1 MVISP
6 ASVAVVTGASS
17 GIGAATVRR
26 LAGHGRTV
34 VCCDV
39 DDDAGEAV
47 AASSGATYTHLDVG
61 DAAAW
66 DDLATRLDRGDRPL
80 TGAVLNAGILTSEEP
95 RAFLEVTVDRYRRV
109 RAVNLDGIV
118 RNARGSWL

>member
-47 AASSGATYTHLDVG
+47 AASSGAPYTHLDVG
-61 DAAAW
+61 DAAPC
-66 DDLATRLDRGDRPL
+66 DDLATRLDPAHRPL
-80 TGAVLNAGILTSEEP
+80 PRPVPHPPLLTHQPPPPSLHLTILP
-95 RAFLEVTVDRYRRV
+95 
-109 RAVNLDGIV
+109 
-118 RNARGSWL
+118 